1 MNEACENTCE
11 SAIQGP
17 NKGSLG
23 EIEGDEIV
31 EVEVIA
37 GGYKYCN
44 IINMKL
50 KSEKFL
56 QISKYLDVSKYGITP
71 RLEYKI
77 GSWTKFY
84 PDGDTEE
91 DCPGQQLFDF
101 INYS

>member
-44 IINMKL
+44 IINVN
-50 KSEKFL
+50 
-56 QISKYLDVSKYGITP
+56 YLHHKGEG
-71 RLEYKI
+71 L
-77 GSWTKFY
+77 
-84 PDGDTEE
+84 
-91 DCPGQQLFDF
+91 
-101 INYS
+101 